1 MKPTYEELF
10 EKLNKALEE
19 IEILKK
25 ENQALKAKVKE
36 LEDKLN
42 TNSSNSSKPPS
53 QDPFRAQRKKEPT
66 GRKQGAQK
74 GHKGHPRQLVP
85 INQVQSL
92 HNIKPDT
99 CPNCHSHSFNSEVV
113 RTDVRQVVELPDAP
127 PEVTQYNIHTCQCS
141 GCGKHVKADIPEE
154 ARFGFGPRLMGFVTS
169 LSGEFRLSKRQVC
182 ALMGR
187 LNIRICSGS
196 VCKIHVRASQI
207 LKAPYEEIRTH
218 TLNEEHIYADE
229 TSWKTMSEK
238 RWIWVGSGKETV
250 FFAIKASR
258 SNKAFREIFGSFKG
272 GLTTDRYNAYN
283 SHEGLRQLCWSHA
296 DRDFEKIAGRDGF
309 DKWIGERL
317 LECKK
322 SIFNLW
328 HSYKNG
334 EIARDELIEKIE
346 IGPKEDLK
354 VLLKAGAIHKECC
367 NKTRSTCADFFGR
380 FEMLWVFAYH
390 ENIEPTN
397 NTAEQRLRGG
407 VIWRK
412 LCFGSQSE
420 EGERFVERVLT
431 VGMTLKLRAQNSFD
445 YFTECFKAY
454 IHGGQ
459 APPIFSK

>member
-1 MKPTYEELF
+1 M
-10 EKLNKALEE
+10 
-19 IEILKK
+19 
-25 ENQALKAKVKE
+25 
-36 LEDKLN
+36 
-42 TNSSNSSKPPS
+42 
-53 QDPFRAQRKKEPT
+53 
-66 GRKQGAQK
+66 
-74 GHKGHPRQLVP
+74 
-85 INQVQSL
+85 
-92 HNIKPDT
+92 
-99 CPNCHSHSFNSEVV
+99 V

-127 PEVTQYNIHTCQCS
+127 PEVTQYNINTCQCS

-354 VLLKAGAIHKECC
+354 VLLKAGAIHKEIC

-454 IHGGQ
+454 IHGGTS
-459 APPIFSK
+459 AADIFKIENGFLRHKFTR

>member
-229 TSWKTMSEK
+229 TSWK
-238 RWIWVGSGKETV
+238 
-250 FFAIKASR
+250 
-258 SNKAFREIFGSFKG
+258 
-272 GLTTDRYNAYN
+272 
-283 SHEGLRQLCWSHA
+283 
-296 DRDFEKIAGRDGF
+296 RDGF
-309 DKWIGERL
+309 GSE
-317 LECKK
+317 
-322 SIFNLW
+322 
-328 HSYKNG
+328 
-334 EIARDELIEKIE
+334 A
-346 IGPKEDLK
+346 
-354 VLLKAGAIHKECC
+354 A
-367 NKTRSTCADFFGR
+367 
-380 FEMLWVFAYH
+380 
-390 ENIEPTN
+390 
-397 NTAEQRLRGG
+397 
-407 VIWRK
+407 RK
-412 LCFGSQSE
+412 LCFSQS
-420 EGERFVERVLT
+420 RLHAATRHSARSLVL
-431 VGMTLKLRAQNSFD
+431 
-445 YFTECFKAY
+445 
-454 IHGGQ
+454 
-459 APPIFSK
+459 SKGV

>member
-1 MKPTYEELF
+1 M
-10 EKLNKALEE
+10 
-19 IEILKK
+19 
-25 ENQALKAKVKE
+25 
-36 LEDKLN
+36 
-42 TNSSNSSKPPS
+42 
-53 QDPFRAQRKKEPT
+53 
-66 GRKQGAQK
+66 
-74 GHKGHPRQLVP
+74 
-85 INQVQSL
+85 
-92 HNIKPDT
+92 
-99 CPNCHSHSFNSEVV
+99 
-113 RTDVRQVVELPDAP
+113 
-127 PEVTQYNIHTCQCS
+127 
-141 GCGKHVKADIPEE
+141 
-154 ARFGFGPRLMGFVTS
+154 
-169 LSGEFRLSKRQVC
+169 
-182 ALMGR
+182 
-187 LNIRICSGS
+187 
-196 VCKIHVRASQI
+196 
-207 LKAPYEEIRTH
+207 
-218 TLNEEHIYADE
+218 
-229 TSWKTMSEK
+229 
-238 RWIWVGSGKETV
+238 